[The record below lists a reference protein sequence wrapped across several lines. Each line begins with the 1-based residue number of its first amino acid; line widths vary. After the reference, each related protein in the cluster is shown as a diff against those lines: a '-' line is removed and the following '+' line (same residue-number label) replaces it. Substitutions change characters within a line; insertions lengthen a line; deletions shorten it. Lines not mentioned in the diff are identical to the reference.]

1 MKCNIFLIDFN
12 LQQIFVFHSSGC
24 IGADNLDEKDN
35 QKEPFYP
42 YTIKR
47 VNIPR
52 YSETGQ

>member
-1 MKCNIFLIDFN
+1 MKLPCHILFLF
-12 LQQIFVFHSSGC
+12 LSGC
-24 IGADNLDEKDN
+24 VGADNLDEKDN
-35 QKEPFYP
+35 QKEPFNP